1 MVKLV
6 HENAIKIS
14 VSVQI
19 YNFFLSF
26 DHDSQLAFELAS
38 QMAHGLNP
46 YYLSAY
52 YLSAIFRGGVY
63 KELIDAHG
71 SDTINRLFMDPL
83 MALLVGR
90 C

>member
-6 HENAIKIS
+6 PENDIKIIS

-26 DHDSQLAFELAS
+26 DHDSQLAFEIAS

-46 YYLSAY
+46 Y

-63 KELIDAHG
+63 KELIDADG

-83 MALLVGR
+83 MALLV
-90 C
+90 